1 MSSGVNGELYL
12 TFTFEWE
19 HEEIKAGSDEALER
33 QRGYQ
38 STAPKG
44 VEGTLVAIRK
54 MVEAGEL

>member
-1 MSSGVNGELYL
+1 MDGELYL

-19 HEEIKAGSDEALER
+19 HEEIEAGSDEAMER
-33 QRGYQ
+33 QKGYQ
-38 STAPKG
+38 STAAKA